1 MLLPLLHYGHEERAI
16 RSSLANIIIDMLRT
30 RNKKILKKKK
40 SIKESDSRW
49 CDRLISIFNVSKGIE
64 GIYKEEEEGDE
75 KFSSFNHSRLLC
87 PDVEKSF

>member
-1 MLLPLLHYGHEERAI
+1 
-16 RSSLANIIIDMLRT
+16 MLRT

-87 PDVEKSF
+87 PDVEKSFWLRNAKRMRWWKSCDEKN